1 MTLTVSAT
9 ELEARFIKLYGKLN
23 PAQKEAVDSVSGPV
37 MVLAGPGTGKT
48 QILAMR
54 IANILRN
61 PDLQASPANILCLT
75 FTESAVT
82 AMRNR
87 LIEIIGSE
95 AYYVRIHTFHS
106 FCNDIIKEN
115 PEKFLTINPISELEK
130 IQLFN
135 EIIDSLDPNSPIK
148 PFGEPYLYRSDL
160 VNLIQTLKRES
171 ITAEKLLDSTAH
183 IEQFLKKNKD
193 LIEEFI
199 TRHARSIKDADCD
212 SFIEKLYVANPES
225 VFVTLIQ
232 EYRDHSERI
241 TEFKNVVK
249 DFYEKNLKEVPKQKE
264 LAKVYKSYQ
273 EKLLSKK
280 LYDFEDMILRVINQF
295 KNDNDLL
302 ARYQEQYQFILV
314 DEYQDTNGAQ
324 NQIIEFLTSDPLARI
339 NNNGSLEPQEDANI
353 FVVGD
358 DDQSIY
364 RFQGASVENI
374 IYFYKRYQANLKLIV
389 LSQNYRSQQ
398 IILDIAHTAI
408 DANEARVSKL
418 IPSITKLLNSAGE
431 ASDYDLSKVELI
443 KSATID
449 DEIYHIAKNIQGLLE
464 QGVSASEIA
473 VLFRENKEALPL
485 LDILARMGIRAL
497 IEAGDNIL
505 EDLDIAQLID
515 LLRVISKPESYSSLI
530 FNLLNYNFILE
541 SEDFKEIGIR
551 EVFDLNRAKLQ
562 AAVKKPLIEVLLD
575 HPKFSVWASKILKL
589 KQESYNYKF
598 DNLLEK
604 VIKDFGYIDYILK
617 QPDYVVRINR
627 LDSLFKEVRSFMES
641 PLRLGF
647 KQDTIKNF
655 TVDDFIS
662 HIEILQENKLKIK
675 AQGLKIETE
684 AVRLMTAHKS
694 KGLEFDYVF
703 IHACR
708 DKHWGNKPGRSK
720 IKLPPKLIQETQSI
734 LKDDSNEDDRRLF
747 YVAMTRA
754 KKKLYLSYHV
764 KNDKGQ
770 DIVPSLFVSEIA
782 NHQGIELVDYTSAVT
797 NNIDIATG
805 EIEKLK
811 LKFTPRDDFA
821 ITQESEYIDS
831 LLQGYKLS
839 VTHLNN
845 YLECPRKFFYQNLLR
860 VPSAKTKHA
869 CFGTAVHEALFDLFV
884 LMKTQGGR
892 TNNLELLLERFE
904 HHLKEENL
912 PEQEYND
919 SLGVGKKA
927 LTEYYEHYKDRFITQ
942 TELEYDFSSM
952 GVNLNGIILTGKLD
966 KIEISDPVNKIV
978 NVVDYKTGN
987 PNSKAQDLNPGG
999 DYHRQIV
1006 FYQLLC
1012 DQGHKS
1018 GQFPYTMQSG
1028 EIDFIQPGY
1037 GNKFIKR
1044 KINVAS
1050 EDLDR
1055 LKEEIELMYAAVQ
1068 EHKFGKTE
1076 DLDTCTR
1083 CSFKNIC
1090 GR

>member
-9 ELEARFIKLYGKLN
+9 ELEARFIKLYTKLN
-23 PAQKEAVDSVSGPV
+23 LAQKEAVDQVVGPV

-135 EIIDSLDPNSPIK
+135 EIIDSLDPTSPIK

-160 VNLIQTLKRES
+160 INLIQTLKRES
-171 ITAEKLLDSTAH
+171 ISATKLLEATDH

-193 LIEEFI
+193 LIEDFI
-199 TRHARSIKDADCD
+199 SRHARTIKDADCD
-212 SFIEKLYVANPES
+212 SFIEKLYVANQDS
-225 VFVTLIQ
+225 GFVSLIQ
-232 EYRDHSERI
+232 DYRDHSERI
-241 TEFKNVVK
+241 AEFKNAVK

-264 LAKVYKSYQ
+264 LAKVYKAYQ
-273 EKLLSKK
+273 ERLTTKK

-324 NQIIEFLTSDPLARI
+324 NQIIEFLTSDPLTRI
-339 NNNGSLEPQEDANI
+339 NSQDNLEPQQDANI

-374 IYFYKRYQANLKLIV
+374 IYFYKRYQANLKLVV
-389 LSQNYRSQQ
+389 LGQNYRSQQ
-398 IILDIAHTAI
+398 TILDVAHSGI

-431 ASDYDLSKVELI
+431 ASSYDLAKVELI
-443 KSATID
+443 KSVTID
-449 DEIYHIAKNIQGLLE
+449 DEIYHIAKAIQKLLK
-464 QGVSASEIA
+464 QGVSASEVA

-485 LDILARMGIRAL
+485 VDTLARMGIRAR

-541 SEDFKEIGIR
+541 SEDFSEIGIR

-562 AAVKKPLIEVLLD
+562 AGEKKPLIEVLLD
-575 HPKFSVWASKILKL
+575 HPKFSAWANKILKL

-617 QPDYVVRINR
+617 QPNYVVRINR

-647 KQDTIKNF
+647 KYDTAKNF
-655 TVDDFIS
+655 TIDDFIS
-662 HIEILQENKLKIK
+662 HIELLQENKLKIK
-675 AQGLKIETE
+675 AQGLKVEAE

-694 KGLEFDYVF
+694 KGLEFEYVF
-703 IHACR
+703 IHSCR
-708 DKHWGNKPGRSK
+708 DKHWGNKPSRSK

-754 KKKLYLSYHV
+754 KKKLYLSYHI
-764 KNDKGQ
+764 KNDNGQ

-782 NHQGIELVDYTSAVT
+782 NHQGVGLIDYTEQSVLTSDEA
-797 NNIDIATG
+797 
-805 EIEKLK
+805 EKLT

-821 ITQESEYIDS
+821 ISQEAEYINS
-831 LLQGYKLS
+831 LLKDYKLS

-860 VPSAKTKHA
+860 VPSAKNKHA

-884 LMKTQGGR
+884 LMKTQE
-892 TNNLELLLERFE
+892 THNNGLELLLERFE

-927 LTEYYEHYKDRFITQ
+927 LTEYYEHYKDQFITR
-942 TELEYDFSSM
+942 TELEYDFSSK
-952 GVNLNGIILTGKLD
+952 GINLNGVILTGKLD
-966 KIEISDPVNKIV
+966 KIEITDPVTKAV

-1076 DLDTCTR
+1076 DLDSCAR